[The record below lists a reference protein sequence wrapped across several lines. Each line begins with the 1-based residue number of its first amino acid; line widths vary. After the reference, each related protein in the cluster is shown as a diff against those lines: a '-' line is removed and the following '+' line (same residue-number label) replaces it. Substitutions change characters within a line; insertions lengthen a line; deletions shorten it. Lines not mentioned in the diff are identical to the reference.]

1 MTAPSTAA
9 AKGRKTHVLTRSPE
23 QEFFARE
30 GDTIML
36 PAAVEAAWL
45 DQSHFVQI
53 RGKVVT
59 ITHQKKDYRFT
70 HPDSPTIQAHN
81 ATGSEFIARFN
92 PLTAEADPD
101 ALVCHLYTLKGEYIE
116 TLPRDISAARFDYDA
131 ANDAANTK
139 EAISALARHNNATL
153 KRLDSLHQK
162 EAQERLKQEQH
173 NAREL
178 GRVSGEPLPPQIEKL
193 TLCESTAPPV
203 KPESE
208 APAEAHTDSRI
219 PDAIAA
225 SFEAGMQAE
234 NISMDTASRG
244 TEPDRVLRVS
254 RSGSTPS
261 NPDPAAAATNRI
273 AALRKANKRAE
284 QLAVQA
290 LDFHIED
297 VPLSDDPF

>member
-9 AKGRKTHVLTRSPE
+9 AETGRKTHVLTRSPE
-23 QEFFARE
+23 QEFLARE
-30 GDTIML
+30 GDTMML

-59 ITHQKKDYRFT
+59 VTYQKKDYRFT

-81 ATGSEFIARFN
+81 ATGAEFIARIN

-116 TLPRDISAARFDYDA
+116 TLPRDISAARFDYDS
-131 ANDAANTK
+131 ANTK

-203 KPESE
+203 KPEPE
-208 APAEAHTDSRI
+208 APAEDHTDSRI
-219 PDAIAA
+219 PEAIAA
-225 SFEAGMQAE
+225 SFEAE
-234 NISMDTASRG
+234 NISMDNASRG

-261 NPDPAAAATNRI
+261 NSDPAAAATNRI